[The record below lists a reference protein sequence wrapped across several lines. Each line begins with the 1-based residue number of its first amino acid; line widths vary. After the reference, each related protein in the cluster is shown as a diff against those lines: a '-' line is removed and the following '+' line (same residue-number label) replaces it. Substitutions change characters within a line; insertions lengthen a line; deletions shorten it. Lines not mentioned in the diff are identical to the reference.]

1 MTLIQLKDMCYYE
14 DNFEYTPYLIDNEN
28 TEGFNEKYEQLE
40 KICHT
45 YQDFNEVEDFINNN
59 FKVIPFEK
67 RVIEI

>member
-1 MTLIQLKDMCYYE
+1 MILIQLKDMCYYE
-14 DNFEYTPYLIDNEN
+14 DDFEYTPYLIDNEN
-28 TEGFNEKYEQLE
+28 AEEFNEKYEQLE

>member
-1 MTLIQLKDMCYYE
+1 MILIQLKDMCYYE
-14 DNFEYTPYLIDNEN
+14 DDFEYTPYLIDNEN
-28 TEGFNEKYEQLE
+28 AEEFNKKYEQLE

>member
-1 MTLIQLKDMCYYE
+1 MILIQLKDMCYYE
-14 DNFEYTPYLIDNEN
+14 DDFEYTPYLIDDKN
-28 TEGFNEKYEQLE
+28 TEEFNKKYEQLE

-59 FKVIPFEK
+59 FEVIPFEK

>member
-1 MTLIQLKDMCYYE
+1 MILVQLKDMCYYE
-14 DNFEYTPYLIDNEN
+14 DDFEYTPYLIDDKN
-28 TEGFNEKYEQLE
+28 TEEFNKKYEQLE